1 MRSME
6 ILQYGGNPCRI
17 PNDEAGS
24 SKISQDSE
32 LDHTGLRCRPIK
44 QQKNARR
51 FKTRAEYISY

>member
-1 MRSME
+1 MYMRSME

-32 LDHTGLRCRPIK
+32 LDHTGHRCRPIK

-51 FKTRAEYISY
+51 F